1 MDVGKMVEPSNKIMN
16 QIKNQPAGAGDM
28 VTRLW
33 FGHLYKSLE
42 NYEVNRPVSIDF
54 QTQPI
59 KYP

>member
-33 FGHLYKSLE
+33 FDHLYNSLE

-54 QTQPI
+54 QTQ
-59 KYP
+59 

>member
-28 VTRLW
+28 VTRFW

-54 QTQPI
+54 QTQ
-59 KYP
+59 